1 MEERLT
7 SIRYKNDNYKRKRL
21 RVKDDRKAIK
31 LRKIENLKQRDRKVK
46 IVLSTLTVIFVL
58 SLASIILIKRNNLK
72 AKRFEYNTLQADV
85 NSYELQRDRLSQ
97 KLENAIDINRIQRYA
112 LEELGMVYKDD
123 NNTVK
128 LNVDR
133 N

>member
-58 SLASIILIKRNNLK
+58 SLASITLIKRNNLK

>member
-46 IVLSTLTVIFVL
+46 IVLSTLTVIFGL
-58 SLASIILIKRNNLK
+58 SLASITLIKRNNLK

>member
-7 SIRYKNDNYKRKRL
+7 SIRYKNDNHKRKRL

-46 IVLSTLTVIFVL
+46 IALSTLTVIFVL
-58 SLASIILIKRNNLK
+58 SLASITLIKRNNLK

>member
-1 MEERLT
+1 M
-7 SIRYKNDNYKRKRL
+7 
-21 RVKDDRKAIK
+21 
-31 LRKIENLKQRDRKVK
+31 
-46 IVLSTLTVIFVL
+46 
-58 SLASIILIKRNNLK
+58 K